1 MALGFRRWR
10 NIDAAT
16 SNSRIFCNRCVQSD
30 VISLERGRFGH
41 PDKICIHH
49 GSPRDVGL
57 HTDMVFTNR
66 TSVTDP
72 PEKRDREGVAVW
84 MAAPFGHSAPVR
96 GGEGRR
102 ARRPDALLCPV
113 HSMTARPVGCRACT
127 PATMATRAYPAGN
140 RYRKLTTCP

>member
-10 NIDAAT
+10 NIDTAT
-16 SNSRIFCNRCVQSD
+16 SNSRIFCNRRIQSD
-30 VISLERGRFGH
+30 VNSLERGRFGH

-57 HTDMVFTNR
+57 HTDMVFKNR

-84 MAAPFGHSAPVR
+84 MATPFGHSAPGR

-102 ARRPDALLCPV
+102 ARPPCFLLCPV
-113 HSMTARPVGCRACT
+113 HSMAGRKVDSRAG
-127 PATMATRAYPAGN
+127 TRSGVA
-140 RYRKLTTCP
+140 